1 MAKRIKVETL
11 RTLEDHERYAHIAP
25 AVDELRAVAA
35 PVARALKGRT
45 IWMINSTAQGG
56 GVSEMLPGMVA
67 HLRELGIA
75 VEWIVMAAKD
85 EAFFQLTKRIHNLM
99 HGKGK
104 PGLDD
109 ADRELYEATNRANAA
124 VLQRKLKDDD
134 VLVVHD
140 PQPMPLAGMLR
151 EKRRLTTIW
160 RCHIGLDVDT
170 RETRDAWRFLEPYA
184 AAYDHAV
191 FSAPEYVAPYLE
203 GRSTIIYPAI
213 DPLTPKNRP
222 LSVQSVVGL
231 LERGGLLEL
240 GPRVEEPFEH
250 QATRLLQDGTFQ
262 PAVHQDDLGLLM
274 RPIVTQVSRWDRLK
288 GFVPLLR
295 GFAELKRQLSSSPP
309 RDEALQHRLGLTRLV
324 LAGPD
329 PESIADDP
337 EGQEVLDEL
346 SAEYAALEDEIS
358 RDICIIALPM
368 HNLIQNAL
376 LVNALQ
382 RVSTIIVQNSIR
394 EGFGLTI
401 TEAMWK
407 GVPVL
412 TNSRA
417 CGPRQQVRDGVEG
430 RMIRNPENVG
440 QIARALRSM
449 LSQPRKL
456 ERWGLNAQRQ
466 VHDHFLIHA
475 QLCHWLRLASRL
487 LGAARR

>member
-1 MAKRIKVETL
+1 MAKRIRVEAL
-11 RTLEDHERYAHIAP
+11 RTLDDYERYAHIAP
-25 AVDELRAVAA
+25 AVEALRAE
-35 PVARALKGRT
+35 ARPIARKLRGQT
-45 IWMINSTAQGG
+45 IWMVSSTSQGG
-56 GVSEMLPGMVA
+56 GVSEMLPGMIS

-75 VEWIVMAAKD
+75 VEWVVMAGND
-85 EAFFQLTKRIHNLM
+85 PFFQLTKRIHNLM
-99 HGKGK
+99 HGQGK
-104 PGLDD
+104 AELKEE
-109 ADRELYEATNRANAA
+109 DRELYEATNRENAVA
-124 VLQRKLKDDD
+124 LRRKLKDGD

-151 EKRRLTTIW
+151 EKLRLRTIW

-170 RETRDAWRFLEPYA
+170 RETREAWRFLEPYA

-203 GRSTIIYPAI
+203 GRSSIIYPAI

-222 LSVQSVVGL
+222 LSVQAVVAI
-231 LERGGLLEL
+231 LERGGLLSEP
-240 GPRVEEPFEH
+240 GPRLEPQFRH
-250 QATRLLQDGTFQ
+250 LATRLQRDGTFQ
-262 PAVHQDDLGLLM
+262 SASQPDDLGLLT

-288 GFVPLLR
+288 GFAPLMR
-295 GFAELKRQLSSSPP
+295 GFADFKRQLVASPP
-309 RDEALQHRLGLTRLV
+309 QDDTARRRLGLTRLI

-329 PESIADDP
+329 PDSIADDP
-337 EGQEVLDEL
+337 EGRDVLDEL
-346 SAEYAALEDEIS
+346 RAEYAAFDAEIR
-358 RDICIIALPM
+358 RDIAIIALPM

-382 RVSTIIVQNSIR
+382 RVSTIVVQNSLR

-407 GVPVL
+407 AVPVL

-430 RMIRNPENVG
+430 RMVRNPENAR
-440 QIARALRSM
+440 QIARALRTM

-466 VHDHFLIHA
+466 VHDHFLVHA
-475 QLCHWLRLASRL
+475 QLTHWLRLTGRL
-487 LGAARR
+487 LKNSAA